1 MTSHVTPDA
10 VMDAIKLIAGYTYYT
25 GATRQINMKHATSTL
40 QASYDSPLGR
50 IILAATGEQLVGV
63 WFDGQRHQPDTSTWP
78 EATDHPVLQLAK
90 TQLSE
95 YFAGQRTTF
104 ELPLALDRGSDF
116 QQAVWRALLSVPSGA
131 TVTYGELSQRVGTPA
146 AVRAVGGA
154 VGRNPLSIV
163 VPCHRVLGANG
174 ALTGYAGGL
183 ERKTALLHLEGTR

>member
-1 MTSHVTPDA
+1 
-10 VMDAIKLIAGYTYYT
+10 
-25 GATRQINMKHATSTL
+25 MKHATSTL
-40 QASYDSPLGR
+40 QARYDSPLGP
-50 IILAATGEQLVGV
+50 IILAAAGEQLVGV

-78 EATDHPVLQLAK
+78 VATDHPVLQLAK

-104 ELPLALDRGSDF
+104 ELPLALDRGTDF

-131 TVTYGELSQRVGTPA
+131 TVTYGELSQRVGKPA

-163 VPCHRVLGANG
+163 VPCHRVLGATG

>member
-1 MTSHVTPDA
+1 
-10 VMDAIKLIAGYTYYT
+10 
-25 GATRQINMKHATSTL
+25 MKHATSTL

-78 EATDHPVLQLAK
+78 VATDHPVLQLAK

-95 YFAGQRTTF
+95 YFAGHRTTF
-104 ELPLALDRGSDF
+104 DLPLALDRGTDF

-131 TVTYGELSQRVGTPA
+131 TVTYGELSQRVGKPA

-183 ERKTALLHLEGTR
+183 ERKTALLHLEGRR

>member
-1 MTSHVTPDA
+1 
-10 VMDAIKLIAGYTYYT
+10 
-25 GATRQINMKHATSTL
+25 MKHATSTL
-40 QASYDSPLGR
+40 QARYDSPLGR

-78 EATDHPVLQLAK
+78 VATDHPVLQLAK

-95 YFAGQRTTF
+95 YFAGHRTTF
-104 ELPLALDRGSDF
+104 ELPLALDRGTDF
-116 QQAVWRALLSVPSGA
+116 QQAVWRALLSVPSGT
-131 TVTYGELSQRVGTPA
+131 TVTYGELSQRVGKPA

>member
-1 MTSHVTPDA
+1 
-10 VMDAIKLIAGYTYYT
+10 
-25 GATRQINMKHATSTL
+25 MKHATSTL

-78 EATDHPVLQLAK
+78 VATDHPVLQLAK

-95 YFAGQRTTF
+95 YFAGHRTTF
-104 ELPLALDRGSDF
+104 ELPLALDQGTDF

-131 TVTYGELSQRVGTPA
+131 TVTYGELSQRVGKPA

>member
-1 MTSHVTPDA
+1 MTSHVTPDGA
-10 VMDAIKLIAGYTYYT
+10 TDAIKLIASYTYYT
-25 GATRQINMKHATSTL
+25 GAARQIDMKQATSTL

-50 IILAATGEQLVGV
+50 IILAVTGEQLVGV

-78 EATDHPVLQLAK
+78 VATDHPVLQLAK

-104 ELPLALDRGSDF
+104 ELPLALDRGTDF
-116 QQAVWRALLSVPSGA
+116 QQAVWRALLNVPSGA
-131 TVTYGELSQRVGTPA
+131 TVTYGELSQRVGKPA